1 MRRISYSNVAATLA
15 LLIAVSGGVVYAANR
30 IGAKQIKRNA
40 VRSKHIKNGQVKG
53 PDVLESSLGSVP
65 AADSVGGITQEPV
78 SFAMTSP
85 DDQGVKPLSIDGS
98 FVRFSCTAT
107 EVELRVQ
114 RGLGGPPV
122 IAQFVRNAA
131 SPIVDRP
138 APNAAAILQVDRV
151 GVVGTIR
158 ESSGQITRL
167 QADAFFLT
175 NGYGGPEDCFVQG
188 TIERFTG

>member
-1 MRRISYSNVAATLA
+1 MRRITYSNVAATLA

-30 IGAKQIKRNA
+30 IGPGQIKRNA
-40 VRSKHIKNGQVKG
+40 VRSKHIKNGQVRGK
-53 PDVLESSLGSVP
+53 DVLESSLGSVP

-85 DDQGVKPLSIDGS
+85 DDQGEQPLSIGGS
-98 FVRFSCTAT
+98 LVKFSCTAA
-107 EVELRVQ
+107 EVEVRVK
-114 RGLGGPPV
+114 RGLGGPPI
-122 IAQFVRNAA
+122 IAQLVRNSAN
-131 SPIVDRP
+131 PTVERP
-138 APNAAAILQVDRV
+138 AENTFLILQADRV

-158 ESSGQITRL
+158 ESSGQIMRL

-175 NGYGGPEDCFVQG
+175 DAYGGPEDCFVQG